1 MILAFLPEFLNLEN
15 AILGM
20 LAVTSVCAL
29 TFIIERGFALQW
41 ARVSPGRVEAA
52 VENCRSLED
61 LPKLKQICQQNVSP
75 LGRLVL
81 VAANHL
87 DWPKEE
93 NVDIIQTRA
102 RHEINQ
108 LERGLIVLEICTGVA
123 PLMGLVGTIYGMI
136 TLFGSLGESGLG
148 DYAAFAAGISLALRA
163 TMFGLL
169 IAIPAIVSWSYYTRK
184 VESLTVAMENVCDE
198 FVRRCYRL
206 QAKSD
211 PKPQVSARTSK
222 TASATYS
229 EALDSARKGGKT
241 K

>member
-1 MILAFLPEFLNLEN
+1 MILALLPDFLNVET

-41 ARVSPGRVEAA
+41 PRVAPGRVEAA
-52 VENCRSLED
+52 AENCRSLED

-81 VAANHL
+81 TAANHL

-93 NVDIIQTRA
+93 NIDIIQTRA
-102 RHEINQ
+102 RQEINQ

-136 TLFGSLGESGLG
+136 TLFSSLGESGLG

-169 IAIPAIVSWSYYTRK
+169 IAIPAIISWSYYTRK
-184 VESLTVAMENVCDE
+184 VESLTVTMENVCDE
-198 FVRRCYRL
+198 FIRRCYRL
-206 QAKSD
+206 QAKSN
-211 PKPQVSARTSK
+211 PQVPARTSK
-222 TASATYS
+222 APASKALS
-229 EALDSARKGGKT
+229 EALDSARSGSKRN
-241 K
+241 